1 MLVCELYED
10 WNFLGIYIY
19 IYILTISTIPGI
31 APGIEKEV
39 NVNPVPRFATH
50 LYMISEHYQFPSSP
64 IKFFF
69 VYTYCLI

>member
-1 MLVCELYED
+1 MIVCELYED
-10 WNFLGIYIY
+10 WNFFGNIN

-31 APGIEKEV
+31 VSGIDKEV

-69 VYTYCLI
+69 AYTYCLI